1 MQHQTGQ
8 PNDNPCLYRTHT
20 RTGRSRWT
28 APSWHWSRQPCAIS
42 PLNGPANTRD
52 LAWPH
57 KISGFKARAPGPE
70 FFRPETK
77 PKFRPVSPARDQ
89 ISKIVRR
96 TGRANA
102 AHSRKVSVIRDL
114 GDCVVADA
122 VQVEPVS
129 TAEFPANREKN
140 REFCRNGMSGA
151 SATVNNGVVIGLSTR
166 IPYSTEQGIILAEQ
180 GKLGARTGNFVGQN

>member
-1 MQHQTGQ
+1 MDGYLVALGSRAVRDF
-8 PNDNPCLYRTHT
+8 PAEWT
-20 RTGRSRWT
+20 RQYQR
-28 APSWHWSRQPCAIS
+28 
-42 PLNGPANTRD
+42 

-57 KISGFKARAPGPE
+57 KISGFKTVAPGPE

-77 PKFRPVSPARDQ
+77 PKIRPVSPARDQ

-102 AHSRKVSVIRDL
+102 AFSRKVSVIRDS

-129 TAEFPANREKN
+129 SAEFPANREKN
-140 REFCRNGMSGA
+140 REFCRNGMSVRQRLQITA
-151 SATVNNGVVIGLSTR
+151 CSELSK

-180 GKLGARTGNFVGQN
+180 GILP